1 MGLLIKRSISWIP
14 CSAFIFN
21 PISDIYIHTHIGN
34 IGSRCLQVVQQKC
47 LSSHP
52 RITIFLD
59 LKHSLKNDSMLHGQA
74 RLIVQDNKA
83 AKQEIELAIGNLKD
97 GDYTILIMDDTK
109 NKSLPQLKYLFG
121 VVLKTISE
129 QLPTHPPV
137 DALYRYFE
145 EIYAPIHVCDLPGG
159 EKYEY
164 FNLKNEK
171 ASEMNEVIERIIH
184 HVNTEWGIKVML
196 KDKTKMPEAKELWAG
211 AYTEQWNLPLS
222 KLNK

>member
-1 MGLLIKRSISWIP
+1 MQ
-14 CSAFIFN
+14 C
-21 PISDIYIHTHIGN
+21 
-34 IGSRCLQVVQQKC
+34 
-47 LSSHP
+47 
-52 RITIFLD
+52 
-59 LKHSLKNDSMLHGQA
+59 SLKNDSMLHGQA

-145 EIYAPIHVCDLPGG
+145 EIYKLVCNY
-159 EKYEY
+159 KY
-164 FNLKNEK
+164 L
-171 ASEMNEVIERIIH
+171 
-184 HVNTEWGIKVML
+184 
-196 KDKTKMPEAKELWAG
+196 
-211 AYTEQWNLPLS
+211 
-222 KLNK
+222 

>member
-1 MGLLIKRSISWIP
+1 
-14 CSAFIFN
+14 
-21 PISDIYIHTHIGN
+21 
-34 IGSRCLQVVQQKC
+34 
-47 LSSHP
+47 
-52 RITIFLD
+52 
-59 LKHSLKNDSMLHGQA
+59 MLRGQA
-74 RLIVQDNKA
+74 RLIVQDSKA
-83 AKQEIELAIGNLKD
+83 VTQETEAVISKLKD
-97 GDYTILIMDDTK
+97 GDYTVLIMDDAK
-109 NKSLPQLKYLFG
+109 NRSLPQLKYLFG

-145 EIYAPIHVCDLPGG
+145 EIYAPIHTCDLPRG

-184 HVNTEWGIKVML
+184 HVNTEWKIDIMSKIQ
-196 KDKTKMPEAKELWAG
+196 TTMPEAKELWAG

-222 KLNK
+222 NKL

>member
-1 MGLLIKRSISWIP
+1 MQ
-14 CSAFIFN
+14 C
-21 PISDIYIHTHIGN
+21 
-34 IGSRCLQVVQQKC
+34 
-47 LSSHP
+47 
-52 RITIFLD
+52 
-59 LKHSLKNDSMLHGQA
+59 SLKNDSMLHGQA

-145 EIYAPIHVCDLPGG
+145 EIYAPIHVCDLPG
-159 EKYEY
+159 
-164 FNLKNEK
+164 
-171 ASEMNEVIERIIH
+171 R
-184 HVNTEWGIKVML
+184 
-196 KDKTKMPEAKELWAG
+196 
-211 AYTEQWNLPLS
+211 
-222 KLNK
+222 